1 MKIKDFFT
9 YFDCSLHTLLFYDTH
24 PAWIDAGSPYQQEVK
39 WLAWHALLTKKP
51 DELTAW
57 LDAITSPSFRAQMRH
72 HLHLAFAWSWMMQYN
87 RKQIEKILNVLDD
100 DEAADMR
107 EHLNSL
113 KPFYRQ
119 WKQRQIQLH
128 IDNRVAA

>member
-1 MKIKDFFT
+1 MKIKDFFQ
-9 YFDCSLHTLLFYDTH
+9 YHDNGLLRLLFSDDH
-24 PAWIDAGSPYQQEVK
+24 PDFVATGSPYQQEVK

-57 LDAITSPSFRAQMRH
+57 IEAIPSAGFRHQMQH
-72 HLHLAFAWSWMMQYN
+72 NLHLCFAWSWMMQYN
-87 RKQIEKILNVLDD
+87 RQQIAKILNVLDD
-100 DEAADMR
+100 EDAADMR

-119 WKQRQIQLH
+119 WKQRAIQQQL
-128 IDNRVAA
+128 DQQVAA

>member
-1 MKIKDFFT
+1 MKIKDFFQ
-9 YFDCSLHTLLFYDTH
+9 FNDIGLLGLLFSDAH
-24 PAWIDAGSPYQQEVK
+24 PDFVDAGSPYQQEVK

-72 HLHLAFAWSWMMQYN
+72 FLHLAFAWSWMMQYN

-100 DEAADMR
+100 AEAAEMR

-119 WKQRQIQLH
+119 WKQRQIQLQ